1 MRIKKNLVRL
11 QSRGFLEFCFNS
23 MILKCS
29 KNMKMVEYMT
39 NKDEELQSKIPITYV
54 K

>member
-11 QSRGFLEFCFNS
+11 QSRGFLEFFFNS

-29 KNMKMVEYMT
+29 KNRKMVEYMT